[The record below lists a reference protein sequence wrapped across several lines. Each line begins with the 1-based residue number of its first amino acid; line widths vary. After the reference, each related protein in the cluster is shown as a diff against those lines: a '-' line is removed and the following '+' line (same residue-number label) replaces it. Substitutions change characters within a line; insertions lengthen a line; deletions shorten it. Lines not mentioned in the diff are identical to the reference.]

1 MHLSW
6 RFREAFLLI
15 ACVVCP
21 YEREST
27 IPTSV
32 RQGPARCHRSQC
44 VRLRS
49 KRHRPPLSVHSHCCE
64 PCASLRSDRRRP
76 FRWFTHGCAVLQ
88 PTGYFQASRWD
99 AAGNQFHLAIAHDAF
114 LIELQRLLWRC
125 AGQLPQSVRLASLR
139 LSIGPQA
146 SIPVVYARLRR
157 APTDRLLS
165 GIPLR
170 SITTLRCKRGLSVSQ
185 WNRADFSVEPATVL
199 HSAICRVVGAK
210 HLSP

>member
-1 MHLSW
+1 MSVSQPFQRPFAKGRQDAIAPSVCDFGRSVIVLPS
-6 RFREAFLLI
+6 AFI
-15 ACVVCP
+15 HIVAN
-21 YEREST
+21 R
-27 IPTSV
+27 V
-32 RQGPARCHRSQC
+32 RAFDRTAG
-44 VRLRS
+44 
-49 KRHRPPLSVHSHCCE
+49 VHSGGLRTAA
-64 PCASLRSDRRRP
+64 PCSNRP
-76 FRWFTHGCAVLQ
+76 ATFRWFTHGCAVLQ